1 MTCNF
6 VVDMQA
12 FSSKM
17 WSKVVESGMN
27 VSDRG
32 QK

>member
-1 MTCNF
+1 MTYNF

-17 WSKVVESGMN
+17 WSKVVESGMD
-27 VSDRG
+27 VGGRG
-32 QK
+32 RK